1 MNEQP
6 QTEARDDE
14 SSRSRPVFVGD
25 SDLCNPMLCRIP
37 KRIIQTGKH
46 VQQPLQNQAMMAN
59 VRLLNPDYEYLF
71 FDDEG
76 VRRFIE
82 KEFPQHQRVFD
93 SFRFPIQRYD
103 FFRYLAVYRY
113 GGFYFD
119 LDVMLASSLS
129 SLSESRCVF
138 PFEGLTLS
146 PFLRG
151 HHRMDW
157 EIGNYA
163 FGAAPGH
170 PFLEAIIENCVKA
183 QRDPAWVKPMMRGL
197 PYLFRD
203 EFLVLNTTGPG
214 LVSRTFAENP
224 ELAKSITVLFPDD
237 VCDIDKWNRFGD
249 LGVHLMKGSWR
260 TRGSRVH
267 RRLAQRW
274 ESWKMKGLLEKSRRL
289 GKTRND
295 VRCATP

>member
-1 MNEQP
+1 ME
-6 QTEARDDE
+6 
-14 SSRSRPVFVGD
+14 
-25 SDLCNPMLCRIP
+25 CRIP
-37 KRIIQTGKH
+37 KRIIQTGRH

-129 SLSESRCVF
+129 SLSESGCVF

-146 PFLRG
+146 PLLRG

-157 EIGNYA
+157 EIGNSA
-163 FGAAPGH
+163 FGAGSWASVFGGDNRK
-170 PFLEAIIENCVKA
+170 LCESAE
-183 QRDPAWVKPMMRGL
+183 
-197 PYLFRD
+197 
-203 EFLVLNTTGPG
+203 GPG
-214 LVSRTFAENP
+214 LGQTDDAGSPISVQGRIPGFEYDGSRTSFAN
-224 ELAKSITVLFPDD
+224 
-237 VCDIDKWNRFGD
+237 VCRE
-249 LGVHLMKGSWR
+249 
-260 TRGSRVH
+260 SRVS
-267 RRLAQRW
+267 QVDY
-274 ESWKMKGLLEKSRRL
+274 SSF
-289 GKTRND
+289 
-295 VRCATP
+295 P